1 MSQMKKAILFGA
13 GGAGENF
20 LTHNKQYQIIAVSD
34 NNEKIW
40 GSTLGDLPI
49 IKPTEIAQL
58 NPDYVIITSTWADS
72 IQEQLLHKLYI
83 PADKIIV
90 PAKSQIKQAI
100 FPFEH
105 EPTLQLARKAMV
117 AVSKYLI
124 DHGVNLYVDFGTL
137 LGLMRDGDIIPWD
150 DDIDFALNEDEFE
163 QAIELM
169 RHFSQYGEKIEG
181 VVWKVSLVTHADIEV
196 SIQIE
201 PEYTEKNIYLPFSMG
216 IAKRIIVGD
225 NSEVIGLSGMLY
237 SPAKHFSG
245 HDSLEAFGHKFY
257 TPKNPESYLTFV
269 YGDWKKPKKGMT
281 FQDYN
286 NRNIIAEVDLATIKT
301 IKKAL

>member
-1 MSQMKKAILFGA
+1 MGNKVILFGA
-13 GGAGENF
+13 GGAGESFTNNN
-20 LTHNKQYQIIAVSD
+20 TQYEIVAFTD
-34 NNEKIW
+34 NNQDVW
-40 GSTLGDLPI
+40 GSTLMDIPI
-49 IKPTEIAQL
+49 IKPTEIVQHSF
-58 NPDYVIITSTWADS
+58 DYVIITSTWADS
-72 IQEQLLHKLYI
+72 IQEQLIHVLNI
-83 PADKIIV
+83 PSCKVLV
-90 PAKSQIKQAI
+90 PAKSEIKLST

-105 EPTLQLARKAMV
+105 LPTLQLAREAMV
-117 AVSKYLI
+117 AVSKYLTS
-124 DHGVNLYVDFGTL
+124 HGVNLYVDFGTL

-169 RHFSQYGEKIEG
+169 RHFPQYGEKIEG

-201 PEYTEKNIYLPFSMG
+201 PEYTEENIYLPFSMG

-245 HDSLEAFGHKFY
+245 HDSLEAF
-257 TPKNPESYLTFV
+257 
-269 YGDWKKPKKGMT
+269 
-281 FQDYN
+281 
-286 NRNIIAEVDLATIKT
+286 
-301 IKKAL
+301 